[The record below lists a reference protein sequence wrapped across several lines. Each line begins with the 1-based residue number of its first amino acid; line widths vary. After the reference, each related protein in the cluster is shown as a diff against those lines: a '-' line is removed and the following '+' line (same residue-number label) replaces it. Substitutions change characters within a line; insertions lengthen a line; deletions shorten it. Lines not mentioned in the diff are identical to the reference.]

1 MDKTTLDVYDST
13 APAFVQRWL
22 SEQPDDM
29 YALFRR
35 FFRPGLTADIGS
47 GSGRDAAWLTANGY
61 PAVGYDLSEALL
73 AQARAHFPHL
83 EFRKAALPELS
94 GVPARHFDNV
104 VCETVI
110 MHLPREEIE
119 PAVARMLEILKPGG
133 VIYLSFR
140 ITENADHREKDGRLF
155 TAYVGDHV
163 GRALTGQEILYDA
176 TIPRAAGGTIQRLIA
191 RRLAPARFRRQQP
204 AQALF
209 LE

>member
-1 MDKTTLDVYDST
+1 MDKTTLDVYDSA

-73 AQARAHFPHL
+73 AQARAHFPHV

-94 GVPARHFDNV
+94 GIPARHFDNV
-104 VCETVI
+104 VCETVL

-119 PAVARMLEILKPGG
+119 PAVACMLEILKPGG

-163 GRALTGQEILYDA
+163 RRALAGHEILFDA
-176 TIPRAAGGTIQRLIA
+176 TVPRAAGGTIQRLIA
-191 RRLAPARFRRQQP
+191 RAG
-204 AQALF
+204 
-209 LE
+209 

>member
-1 MDKTTLDVYDST
+1 MDKTTLAAYDSA

-22 SEQPDDM
+22 GEQEPADM
-29 YALFRR
+29 YALFRK

-47 GSGRDAAWLTANGY
+47 GSGRDAAWLTANDY
-61 PAVGYDLSEALL
+61 PAIGYDLSDGLL
-73 AQARAHFPHL
+73 AQARARFPQI
-83 EFRKAALPELS
+83 EFKKAALPDLS

-110 MHLPREEIE
+110 MHLPHAEIA

-133 VIYLSFR
+133 AIYLSFR

-163 GRALTGQEILYDA
+163 RRALAGQEILFDA
-176 TIPRAAGGTIQRLIA
+176 TVPRAAGGTIQRLIA
-191 RRLAPARFRRQQP
+191 RIT
-204 AQALF
+204 
-209 LE
+209 

>member
-1 MDKTTLDVYDST
+1 MDQTTLAAYESA

-22 SEQPDDM
+22 AEEAPADV
-29 YALFRR
+29 YALLRK

-61 PAVGYDLSEALL
+61 PAIGYDLSEGLL
-73 AQARAHFPHL
+73 AQARARFPHI
-83 EFRKAALPELS
+83 EFKKAALPELT

-104 VCETVI
+104 VCETVL
-110 MHLPREEIE
+110 MHLPREEIA
-119 PAVARMLEILKPGG
+119 PAVARMLDILKPAG

-163 GRALTGQEILYDA
+163 RRALAGQEILFD
-176 TIPRAAGGTIQRLIA
+176 GTVERRPGVMLQRLIA
-191 RRLAPARFRRQQP
+191 RVG
-204 AQALF
+204 
-209 LE
+209 